1 MKIKNLKLKIYILV
15 TSYLLMVIPVL
26 AQSPIPIG
34 EKFGFGNITS
44 LGEATSKLVTPAF
57 SITAVM
63 VIMYFLFG
71 AFRYLRAGGN
81 KEEMEGARQ
90 MITHAI
96 IGFFILMSAFLVLQ
110 FLLSSLFGITG
121 FQIIR

>member
-1 MKIKNLKLKIYILV
+1 M
-15 TSYLLMVIPVL
+15 P
-26 AQSPIPIG
+26 SPIPIG

-44 LGEATSKLVTPAF
+44 LGEATSKLVTPVF
-57 SITAVM
+57 SVTAVM
-63 VIMYFLFG
+63 VILYFLFG
-71 AFRYLRAGGN
+71 AFRYMRAGGN

-96 IGFFILMSAFLVLQ
+96 IGFFILMSTFLVLQ